1 MEDWKGFTLI
11 AGSIS
16 SALFIAS
23 TIPALAKVLHT
34 KDMRS
39 YRRSS
44 LFIATLGNGMHWL
57 YIVSLP
63 IGPIYA
69 LHGFTTR
76 STTFMV
82 VWSWKYQRSE

>member
-1 MEDWKGFTLI
+1 MGLTFI

-16 SALFIAS
+16 STLFIAS
-23 TIPALAKVLHT
+23 TIPALVKAVRT

-39 YRRSS
+39 YSRSS
-44 LFIATLGNGMHWL
+44 LIIATIGNLIHWV

-69 LHGFTTR
+69 LHLFTTL
-76 STTFMV
+76 TTAVMLA
-82 VWSWKYQRSE
+82 WLLRYQVR